1 MGQTIARTVRRSRP
15 LVVSTRDHIRS
26 SGSESHIDQRE
37 KRRQNAAMTMTPEIE
52 EKIILYVA
60 QSIHSCGAPLSN
72 DELAACFLQIGD
84 WEVNAALGLREDRK
98 ITQANLE
105 PTLRSLGRR
114 IGKVLRRHAAK
125 CVKASNEPI
134 ITKRAGRPK
143 GSKNKPKKRVG

>member
-1 MGQTIARTVRRSRP
+1 
-15 LVVSTRDHIRS
+15 
-26 SGSESHIDQRE
+26 
-37 KRRQNAAMTMTPEIE
+37 MTMTPEIE

-84 WEVNAALGLREDRK
+84 WDVNAALGLPQDRK

-114 IGKVLRRHAAK
+114 IRKVLRRHAAK
-125 CVKASNEPI
+125 CDTVPNESPI
-134 ITKRAGRPK
+134 GKRRGRPK
-143 GSKNKPKKRVG
+143 GSKNKPKTRLA